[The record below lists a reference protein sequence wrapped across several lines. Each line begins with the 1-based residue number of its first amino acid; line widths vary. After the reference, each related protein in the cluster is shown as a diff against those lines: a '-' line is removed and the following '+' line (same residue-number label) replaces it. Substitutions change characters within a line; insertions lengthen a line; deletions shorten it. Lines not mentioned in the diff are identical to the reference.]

1 MLHLDQHT
9 NSDSTT
15 VREILVSKHPPSKPT
30 SPDSTLHGPP
40 SEIHPV
46 VFDSI
51 DARLI
56 RSTAL
61 RTSSAAGPS
70 GLDAHSWWRLC
81 TAFKTASNSLCQ
93 SLAEVA
99 KRLCSSL
106 VDPQGLAPLLACR
119 LIALDKC
126 PGVHPIS
133 IGDTARRIITR
144 AILSITKGDIQDA
157 AGSIQLCAGQL
168 SGCKAA
174 VHSVRERFLEEDTE
188 AALLVDASNAFN
200 SINRMSALL
209 DIRHLCPSIAT
220 ILINCYRAPT
230 KLFIDGDV
238 ILSQEGTTQG
248 GSTWYAHVRSR
259 NSATNQ
265 ETYHIRETN
274 LVHQ

>member
-1 MLHLDQHT
+1 M
-9 NSDSTT
+9 
-15 VREILVSKHPPSKPT
+15 SKHPPGQPA

-40 SEIHPV
+40 PEIHPV

-61 RTSSAAGPS
+61 RTSGAAGPS
-70 GLDAHSWWRLC
+70 GLDAHSWRRLC

-126 PGVHPIS
+126 PGVYPIG

-144 AILSITKGDIQDA
+144 VILSITRGYIQDTT
-157 AGSIQLCAGQL
+157 GSIQLCSGQL
-168 SGCKAA
+168 SGCEAA
-174 VHSVRERFLEEDTE
+174 VHSV
-188 AALLVDASNAFN
+188 
-200 SINRMSALL
+200 
-209 DIRHLCPSIAT
+209 
-220 ILINCYRAPT
+220 
-230 KLFIDGDV
+230 
-238 ILSQEGTTQG
+238 
-248 GSTWYAHVRSR
+248 
-259 NSATNQ
+259 
-265 ETYHIRETN
+265 
-274 LVHQ
+274 